1 MVIAKQVPPEHQES
15 PLEFTSNNF
24 DLCYPGVI
32 LTGNR
37 NFFAHITDE
46 YKLTVDNL
54 YDAQDAIHALG
65 SKESEYVNEAE
76 VITEFFP
83 PLNKDRY
90 EYSEIEQWIRL
101 LVVAN
106 DCRDYV
112 YIAEALSLITGCKYE
127 YTMIRGCNQSDWQ
140 YMLYPSDQYGENF
153 VREFEAEYFNL
164 GSEWVVDDEHCYIHA
179 SGYDM
184 EEVRDELCR
193 VYGLSPDE
201 IQLLRFEGWKKTATY
216 EEVIFDD

>member
-15 PLEFTSNNF
+15 PFEFESDSF
-24 DLCYPGVI
+24 ELYYPGVI

-37 NFFAHITDE
+37 NLFDHITDE
-46 YKLTVDNL
+46 YDLVVNGL
-54 YDAQDAIHALG
+54 YDAQDEIHALG
-65 SKESEYVNEAE
+65 DEDSVYSNEYE
-76 VITEFFP
+76 VITDFFP
-83 PLNKDRY
+83 PVNKD
-90 EYSEIEQWIRL
+90 EYSVEDIEKWIRL

-106 DCRDYV
+106 NCQNNA
-112 YIAEALSLITGCKYE
+112 YIAEALSLMTGCKYE
-127 YTMIRGCNQSDWQ
+127 HTTIRGCCQSDWQ
-140 YMLYPSDQYGENF
+140 FMFYPSDQYGENF
-153 VREFEAEYFNL
+153 VKEFEVEYFNL